1 MRQPPFG
8 FLTQNVGA
16 LCGDFDSRTCPALR
30 RLSEIRQLRGR
41 MSSSHRDW
49 NAQLPKSTRHNWK
62 KLSRRFKVMYC
73 RTTGSNSERYYTMKV
88 RSGETPRKFFY
99 RLNAAAVK
107 AGIEFQKSS
116 KHRERHLRRF
126 IKKLKDTQL
135 KTALQG
141 QKFKS
146 ISEVEHALR
155 RHEDIWREEVYDT
168 HPPRRDFRADNDPQ
182 GRFKARRPGRAFV
195 VQGSEPDS
203 DSEPERRVRFEEL
216 DDEVKPATQVAL
228 AKGLNL
234 VPAETHPV
242 FTVENVTKEIY
253 RVLDAEGWRPPPQ
266 FGNADLRSG
275 NPDLRSRPM
284 SPRSSNSPWQMTC
297 ENCGGFGHS
306 KESCWADLICDR
318 CHQQGHPTDA
328 CRTNPCP
335 GCNQFHRGFSCEDWR
350 AIQAVKKMHRQGAL
364 YDQTLDALQTG
375 EADSGKKPLNH

>member
-1 MRQPPFG
+1 MAAQASWP
-8 FLTQNVGA
+8 
-16 LCGDFDSRTCPALR
+16 DKMK
-30 RLSEIRQLRGR
+30 IRQLRGR
-41 MSSSHRDW
+41 MSSSLRDW
-49 NAQLPKSTRHNWK
+49 YAQLPKSTRHNWK

-73 RTTGSNSERYYTMKV
+73 RTTGSYSERYYNMKV
-88 RSGETPRKFFY
+88 RSGETPRKFSY

-135 KTALQG
+135 KTALQR

-155 RHEDIWREEVYDT
+155 HHEDIWREEGYDT
-168 HPPRRDFRADNDPQ
+168 PPSRRDFRADNDPQ
-182 GRFKARRPGRAFV
+182 GRVKARRPGRAFV
-195 VQGSEPDS
+195 AQGSEPDP

-216 DDEVKPATQVAL
+216 DDEVKPAAQVAL
-228 AKGLNL
+228 AKGRDKSVSEP
-234 VPAETHPV
+234 VPAETQPV
-242 FTVENVTKEIY
+242 FKVENITKEIY

-266 FGNADLRSG
+266 FGKTDLRSG

-284 SPRSSNSPWQMTC
+284 PPRSSNSPWQRTC
-297 ENCGGFGHS
+297 ESCGRTGHS
-306 KESCWADLICDR
+306 KENCWADLICDR
-318 CHQQGHPTDA
+318 CHQQGHPTEA
-328 CRTNPCP
+328 CRANPCP

-350 AIQAVKKMHRQGAL
+350 AIQAVKKMTRQGAL
-364 YDQTLDALQTG
+364 NDQTLDALQTG